1 MLASLALTLSLSG
14 APAPA
19 PAQALYVGAFLTA
32 AGPGVRALFAK
43 SGEHWTQA
51 DPSSLPARLT
61 WTICK
66 GGKATATL
74 ETTGA
79 GGVFRVVGG
88 KLPHVSDPEEPLV
101 AITAAR
107 CADPEGWK
115 RTGPTTAKIAEW
127 VATFRAGA
135 KARAASQGCETF
147 GFTDQD
153 VVTSSFY
160 ESKTGPRLASFTLL
174 HWIPEAEAPEE
185 MRRAHFVYQP
195 QKGPMRYLEPGLRA
209 IAMADVDGDGK
220 SELFFF
226 KVGDE
231 ANALV
236 MYAGGMAERLEGAW
250 AMHP

>member
-1 MLASLALTLSLSG
+1 MLALVALTLSLGG

-19 PAQALYVGAFLTA
+19 PSQPLLVGAFLTA

-43 SGEHWTQA
+43 SGDRFIQA
-51 DPSSLPARLT
+51 DPSSLPEKLT
-61 WTICK
+61 WTVCK
-66 GGKATATL
+66 GGKAAATL

-88 KLPHVSDPEEPLV
+88 KLPHVKDLEEPLV

-115 RTGPTTAKIAEW
+115 RAGPTTAKIEEW
-127 VATFRAGA
+127 VTTFRAGA
-135 KARAASQGCETF
+135 KQRAASQGCPTF
-147 GFTDQD
+147 AFTDKD

-160 ESKTGPRLASFTLL
+160 ESKVGPRLASFTLL
-174 HWIPEAEAPEE
+174 HWTPEAEAPEE

-195 QKGPMRYLEPGLRA
+195 QKGPMRYLEPGLRS

-226 KVGDE
+226 KEGDE

-236 MYAGGMAERLEGAW
+236 MYAGGAGERLEGAW